1 MSRFGVF
8 ILSAL
13 WAVLA
18 QAEPLLQASVD
29 RTRLEAGESLE
40 LTLESQDV
48 TQFGKPD
55 LRALEGDFEV
65 RGTRQLNSL
74 HTLDGETRASTRWII
89 TLLPRRSGSLRIPEL
104 QLGQSHS
111 QAIELQVLQADASRQ
126 DSAQVFVEATLDS
139 TEVYVQ
145 AQAVLTLRIYHS
157 VALYD
162 DSSLSPLQLENAK
175 VEPLGESR
183 TYEKEIN
190 GVRHGVIET
199 RYALYA
205 QQSGSLD
212 IPPLTF
218 TATAAASSD
227 EAPQGN
233 GTARAGRQVQVSS
246 LPLRLAVR
254 PIPPAWPAGVPWLPA
269 RSLTL
274 EEHWNPDPGTH
285 QVQIGDSLTRNITLR
300 ADGLSSTQLPPLPAT
315 EITGLRRYPDQP
327 LLRNEISERGM
338 TANREEREA
347 LVPTHSGTLALPALE
362 VTWWNTRED
371 HLEHSSLPAR
381 TLDVQDNPALSADT
395 PVGESSSVSALLWP
409 WQLATLM
416 FALSTVLGFAL
427 WWRARSRPAVLR
439 AAQTGPS
446 PRTLLDDLKRA
457 CQANDPHATRQALDA
472 WARQQP
478 ETLAEMAARFVPLS
492 DALDGLNGALYSESG
507 QYWQGEDLWRA
518 IGVIP
523 SAEQVLVPA
532 GENGSLPPLYP
543 K

>member
-8 ILSAL
+8 LLTLL

-55 LRALEGDFEV
+55 LQALEGDFEV

-111 QAIELQVLQADASRQ
+111 QAIELQVLQADANRP
-126 DSAQVFVEATLDS
+126 DSASQVFIEATLDS
-139 TEVYVQ
+139 SDVYVQ

-162 DSSLSPLQLENAK
+162 DSNLSPLQLENAK

-199 RYALYA
+199 RYAVYA

-218 TATAAASSD
+218 TATAAASND
-227 EAPQGN
+227 EASQAN
-233 GTARAGRQVQVSS
+233 GTARAGRQV
-246 LPLRLAVR
+246 
-254 PIPPAWPAGVPWLPA
+254 
-269 RSLTL
+269 
-274 EEHWNPDPGTH
+274 
-285 QVQIGDSLTRNITLR
+285 
-300 ADGLSSTQLPPLPAT
+300 
-315 EITGLRRYPDQP
+315 
-327 LLRNEISERGM
+327 
-338 TANREEREA
+338 
-347 LVPTHSGTLALPALE
+347 
-362 VTWWNTRED
+362 
-371 HLEHSSLPAR
+371 
-381 TLDVQDNPALSADT
+381 
-395 PVGESSSVSALLWP
+395 
-409 WQLATLM
+409 
-416 FALSTVLGFAL
+416 
-427 WWRARSRPAVLR
+427 
-439 AAQTGPS
+439 
-446 PRTLLDDLKRA
+446 
-457 CQANDPHATRQALDA
+457 
-472 WARQQP
+472 
-478 ETLAEMAARFVPLS
+478 
-492 DALDGLNGALYSESG
+492 
-507 QYWQGEDLWRA
+507 
-518 IGVIP
+518 
-523 SAEQVLVPA
+523 
-532 GENGSLPPLYP
+532 
-543 K
+543 

>member
-18 QAEPLLQASVD
+18 QAEPLLKASVD

-254 PIPPAWPAGVPWLPA
+254 PIP
-269 RSLTL
+269 
-274 EEHWNPDPGTH
+274 
-285 QVQIGDSLTRNITLR
+285 
-300 ADGLSSTQLPPLPAT
+300 
-315 EITGLRRYPDQP
+315 
-327 LLRNEISERGM
+327 
-338 TANREEREA
+338 
-347 LVPTHSGTLALPALE
+347 
-362 VTWWNTRED
+362 
-371 HLEHSSLPAR
+371 
-381 TLDVQDNPALSADT
+381 
-395 PVGESSSVSALLWP
+395 
-409 WQLATLM
+409 
-416 FALSTVLGFAL
+416 
-427 WWRARSRPAVLR
+427 
-439 AAQTGPS
+439 
-446 PRTLLDDLKRA
+446 
-457 CQANDPHATRQALDA
+457 
-472 WARQQP
+472 
-478 ETLAEMAARFVPLS
+478 
-492 DALDGLNGALYSESG
+492 
-507 QYWQGEDLWRA
+507 
-518 IGVIP
+518 
-523 SAEQVLVPA
+523 
-532 GENGSLPPLYP
+532 
-543 K
+543 